1 MPGTDSGGCEGRFA
15 SHPGGGRWCLA
26 PIPEGAKGDLLAIL
40 AAAAGAWDRF
50 RRGFASHPGGGCW
63 CLAPIPEGGAAGA
76 WHRFQ
81 GGDLLAILAG
91 RTGAWHRFGGRFL
104 VPGTDSEGDLLAI
117 LAGRTGAWHRFR
129 RVIC

>member
-1 MPGTDSGGCEGRFA
+1 LRNASTVWRQVATADGPQVPGTDSE
-15 SHPGGGRWCLA
+15 
-26 PIPEGAKGDLLAIL
+26 GDLLAIL
-40 AAAAGAWDRF
+40 AGADGAWHRF
-50 RRGFASHPGGGCW
+50 GGRFASDPGRGRW
-63 CLAPIPEGGAAGA
+63 CLASIPEGDLLAILAGAIGA

-91 RTGAWHRFGGRFL
+91 RTGAWGAL

-117 LAGRTGAWHRFR
+117 LAGAIGAWHRFR